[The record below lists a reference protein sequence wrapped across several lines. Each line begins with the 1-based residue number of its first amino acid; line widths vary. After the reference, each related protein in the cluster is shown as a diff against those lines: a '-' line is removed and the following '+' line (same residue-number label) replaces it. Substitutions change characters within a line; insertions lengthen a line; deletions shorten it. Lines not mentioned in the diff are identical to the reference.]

1 MTASTPLVA
10 DDQPS
15 LSRWRFPTAGP
26 GLWVGGA
33 ILLLTVLLA
42 IFAPLLAPHSPYAQ
56 SLAERLV
63 KPVFMGGTWDH
74 PLGTDHLGRD
84 VLSRLIYG
92 SRMSLAVGFGTILI
106 SAVLGIGLGLAA
118 GFRGGR
124 TDAFVVF
131 LLTVRLSLP
140 IMLAAIALV
149 GLLGNS
155 LGLMMLILAF
165 FLWDQFLVVSRAL
178 AMRLKNAEF
187 VLAARAAGFSDF
199 HIIVREVLPN
209 MTGPLVI
216 VATLEMAHAIML
228 ESSLSFLGLGIRPPA
243 ASWGLMIAEAKDF
256 VYFEAWLVNI
266 PGFAIFT
273 LVAGITLF
281 GEGLRTVFENAGGR

>member
-15 LSRWRFPTAGP
+15 LSRSRLPTAGP

-56 SLAERLV
+56 SLAERLI

-228 ESSLSFLGLGIRPPA
+228 ESALSFLGLGIRPPA

>member
-1 MTASTPLVA
+1 MTASTSLVA
-10 DDQPS
+10 EPS
-15 LSRWRFPTAGP
+15 FSRFRLPIAGA
-26 GLWVGGA
+26 GFWVGGA
-33 ILLLTVLLA
+33 ILVLMVLVA
-42 IFAPLLAPHSPYAQ
+42 IFAPLIAPHSPYDQ
-56 SLAERLV
+56 SLADRLV
-63 KPVFMGGTWDH
+63 KPVFMGGSLQH
-74 PLGTDHLGRD
+74 ILGTDHLGRD

-106 SAVLGIGLGLAA
+106 SAVLGIGLGLTA

-149 GLLGNS
+149 GLFGNS

-187 VLAARAAGFSDF
+187 VLAARAAGFSDL
-199 HIIVREVLPN
+199 HIMLREVLPN
-209 MTGPLVI
+209 MLGPLVI

-228 ESSLSFLGLGIRPPA
+228 ESALSFLGLGIRPPA

-266 PGFAIFT
+266 PGFAIFA

-281 GEGLRTVFENAGGR
+281 GEGLRTVFENADGR

>member
-1 MTASTPLVA
+1 MTTSTSHVA
-10 DDQPS
+10 EPS
-15 LSRWRFPTAGP
+15 LSRFRLPVAVP
-26 GLWVGGA
+26 GFWVGGA
-33 ILLLTVLLA
+33 VLVLTVLVA
-42 IFAPLLAPHSPYAQ
+42 IFAPLISPHSPYDQ
-56 SLAERLV
+56 SLADRLV
-63 KPVFMGGTWDH
+63 KPVFIGGSWEH
-74 PLGTDHLGRD
+74 ILGTDHLGRD

-106 SAVLGIGLGLAA
+106 SAVLGIGLGLTA

-140 IMLAAIALV
+140 IMLAAISLV
-149 GLLGNS
+149 GLFGNS

-187 VLAARAAGFSDF
+187 VLAARAAGFSDL
-199 HIIVREVLPN
+199 HIMLREVLPN
-209 MTGPLVI
+209 MLGPLVI

-228 ESSLSFLGLGIRPPA
+228 ESALSFLGLGIRPPA

-266 PGFAIFT
+266 PGFAIFA

-281 GEGLRTVFENAGGR
+281 GEGLRTMFENAGGR

>member
-1 MTASTPLVA
+1 MRAPTSLVTE
-10 DDQPS
+10 PS
-15 LSRWRFPTAGP
+15 LSRWRLPFAGL
-26 GLWVGGA
+26 GVWTGGA
-33 ILLLTVLLA
+33 ILVLVLLTA
-42 IFAPLLAPHSPYAQ
+42 IFAPLIAPHSPYDQ
-56 SLAERLV
+56 SLANRLV
-63 KPVFMGGTWDH
+63 KPVFMGGNWDH
-74 PLGTDHLGRD
+74 ILGTDHLGRD

-92 SRMSLAVGFGTILI
+92 SRMSLAVGFGTIMI
-106 SAVLGIGLGLAA
+106 SAAFGICLGLTA

-149 GLLGNS
+149 GLFGNS
-155 LGLMMLILAF
+155 LWLMMLILAF

-187 VLAARAAGFSDF
+187 VLAARAAGFSEL
-199 HIIVREVLPN
+199 HIMFREVLPN
-209 MTGPLVI
+209 MLGPLVI

-228 ESSLSFLGLGIRPPA
+228 ESALSFLGLGIRPPA

-266 PGFAIFT
+266 PGFAIFV

-281 GEGLRTVFENAGGR
+281 GEGLRTVFENSSDQR

>member
-15 LSRWRFPTAGP
+15 LSRSRLPTAGP

-56 SLAERLV
+56 SLAERLI

-140 IMLAAIALV
+140 IMLAAIALN

-228 ESSLSFLGLGIRPPA
+228 ESALSFLGLGIRPPA

>member
-1 MTASTPLVA
+1 MTASTSPVA
-10 DDQPS
+10 EPS
-15 LSRWRFPTAGP
+15 LSRFRIPVAGP

-33 ILLLTVLLA
+33 ILVLIVLVA
-42 IFAPLLAPHSPYAQ
+42 IFAPLISPQSPYDQ
-56 SLAERLV
+56 SLADRLV
-63 KPVFMGGTWDH
+63 KPVFMGGSWEH
-74 PLGTDHLGRD
+74 ILGTDHLGRD

-92 SRMSLAVGFGTILI
+92 SRMSLSVGFGTILI
-106 SAVLGIGLGLAA
+106 SAVLGIGLGLTA

-149 GLLGNS
+149 GLFGNS

-187 VLAARAAGFSDF
+187 VLAARAAGFSDL
-199 HIIVREVLPN
+199 HIMLREVLPN
-209 MTGPLVI
+209 MLGPLVI

-228 ESSLSFLGLGIRPPA
+228 ESALSFLGLGIRPPA

-266 PGFAIFT
+266 PGLAIFA

-281 GEGLRTVFENAGGR
+281 GEGLRKVFENAGGH

>member
-1 MTASTPLVA
+1 MTASTSPVA
-10 DDQPS
+10 EAS
-15 LSRWRFPTAGP
+15 LSRFRLPVARP

-33 ILLLTVLLA
+33 ILVLMVLVA
-42 IFAPLLAPHSPYAQ
+42 IFAPLISPHSPYDQ
-56 SLAERLV
+56 SLADRLV
-63 KPVFMGGTWDH
+63 KPVFIGGSWEH
-74 PLGTDHLGRD
+74 ILGTDHLGRD

-106 SAVLGIGLGLAA
+106 SAVLGIGLGLTA
-118 GFRGGR
+118 GFCGGR

-149 GLLGNS
+149 GLFGNS

-187 VLAARAAGFSDF
+187 VLAARAAGFSDL
-199 HIIVREVLPN
+199 HIMLREVLPN
-209 MTGPLVI
+209 MLGPLVI

-228 ESSLSFLGLGIRPPA
+228 ESALSFLGLGIRPPA

-266 PGFAIFT
+266 PGFAIFA

-281 GEGLRTVFENAGGR
+281 GEGLRTIFENAGGR

>member
-1 MTASTPLVA
+1 MRAPTSLVTE
-10 DDQPS
+10 PS
-15 LSRWRFPTAGP
+15 LSRWRLPFAGL
-26 GLWVGGA
+26 GVWTGGA
-33 ILLLTVLLA
+33 ILVLVLLTA
-42 IFAPLLAPHSPYAQ
+42 IFAPLIAPHSPYDQ
-56 SLAERLV
+56 SLANRLV
-63 KPVFMGGTWDH
+63 KPVFMGGNWDH
-74 PLGTDHLGRD
+74 ILGTDHLGRD

-92 SRMSLAVGFGTILI
+92 SRMSLAVGFGTIMI
-106 SAVLGIGLGLAA
+106 SAALGIGLGLTA

-149 GLLGNS
+149 GLFGNS
-155 LGLMMLILAF
+155 LWLMMLILAF

-187 VLAARAAGFSDF
+187 VLAARAAGFSEL
-199 HIIVREVLPN
+199 HIMFREVLPN
-209 MTGPLVI
+209 MLGPLVI

-228 ESSLSFLGLGIRPPA
+228 ESALSFLGLGIRPPA

-256 VYFEAWLVNI
+256 VYFEAWMVNI
-266 PGFAIFT
+266 PGFAIFV

-281 GEGLRTVFENAGGR
+281 GEGLRTVFENSSDQR